1 MQSLAAAFVQ
11 FFRAIAIFLFGEWRL
26 GFRLLHLDPILS
38 FYLIKSY
45 DHFTFGANL
54 LIYNNRTLSNSG
66 VFNLL
71 QNGDDDETTRRNSD
85 IESIWCKDKE
95 KKNAVYS
102 IKKNSKES
110 PRKPITSSSFDTCGN
125 IENIRAPETQ
135 AVSTTPGDLI
145 KQSVGKKNSKYR
157 NSSNIE
163 THEIWNDRRECKVS
177 YSTGFL
183 LNA

>member
-26 GFRLLHLDPILS
+26 GLRLLHLDSILS

-71 QNGDDDETTRRNSD
+71 QNGDGRRN
-85 IESIWCKDKE
+85 
-95 KKNAVYS
+95 N
-102 IKKNSKES
+102 
-110 PRKPITSSSFDTCGN
+110 
-125 IENIRAPETQ
+125 
-135 AVSTTPGDLI
+135 
-145 KQSVGKKNSKYR
+145 
-157 NSSNIE
+157 
-163 THEIWNDRRECKVS
+163 
-177 YSTGFL
+177 
-183 LNA
+183 